1 MSIEFLV
8 SIGYRRR
15 RPDITDRIEARMDSL
30 GLMIAGAVVALVII
44 WIALPRILQWLASL

>member
-30 GLMIAGAVVALVII
+30 GLMIAGAIVAIIII
-44 WIALPRILQWLASL
+44 WIALPRFLAWLSSL